1 MAMPRKL
8 KSQAGEQ
15 LTPLELEIMKV
26 LWETGPASV
35 QTVQE
40 SLPAERTLA
49 YNSVQTMLNV
59 LHRKGKVRRE
69 LRARAFFYEPAVSR
83 VQASRQAVGDLVQ
96 RMFDGSP
103 ESLVLSL
110 VETRQ
115 LTPEKLARLT
125 ALFEENNPEESDLEE
140 SDPEEKGHGNS

>member
-1 MAMPRKL
+1 MPRK
-8 KSQAGEQ
+8 QAADQ

-26 LWETGPASV
+26 LWDTGPAPV

-40 SLPAERTLA
+40 KLPAERQLA
-49 YNSVQTMLNV
+49 YNTVQTMLNV

-69 LRARAFFYEPAVSR
+69 LQGRAFLYEPAVSR
-83 VQASRQAVGDLVQ
+83 VQAASHAVGDLVQ

-110 VETRQ
+110 VEARQ
-115 LTPEKLARLT
+115 LTPEMLARLS
-125 ALFEENNPEESDLEE
+125 AMLDEEGAQEGENREDR
-140 SDPEEKGHGNS
+140 

>member
-1 MAMPRKL
+1 MARAK
-8 KSQAGEQ
+8 QTAEQ

-26 LWETGPASV
+26 LWETGPAAV

-40 SLPAERTLA
+40 KLPAERQLA
-49 YNSVQTMLNV
+49 YNTVQTMLNV
-59 LHRKGKVRRE
+59 LVRKEKVRRE
-69 LRARAFFYEPAVSR
+69 LHARAYLYEPAISR
-83 VQASRQAVGDLVQ
+83 VQAAKQAVGDLVQ

-115 LTPEKLARLT
+115 LTPEKLAKLT
-125 ALFEENNPEESDLEE
+125 RMLEE
-140 SDPEEKGHGNS
+140 DGDEA